1 MADINPKYVTSIALQ
16 QYLSNKDT
24 GKPLSGGYIEF
35 WQDTSHTTPKTVYQ
49 LTGNAGNYTYTPL
62 GNPVY
67 LNGAGVPCDAAGREI
82 TIYYYPYDAD
92 NNIQLYYI
100 SIYSSDNILQ
110 YNLSAWPNVTA
121 EDNPADQNN
130 TVSNQISNGQFS
142 QVNFIASQ
150 GLTISFDSAISSK
163 SFQIAPDWDLIVTS
177 TGAGAVTIG
186 QVSIAG
192 SLNIKTNPP
201 YKMTFSPSGSTVT
214 SLILRQTLSN
224 NPDIWSSTTEDN
236 GYISGIM
243 LVQSLDGQAHTIEMQ
258 YVQSGGT
265 SSPQT
270 IVSGSTLTSGY
281 QLLNNTALLN
291 AGTNTDDSNNGAIYI
306 DIVLPTNGYV
316 GLTSVQVCGLN
327 DENSIVNYEQETVNR
342 QIDHLFH
349 YYKTG
354 LDYKPIK
361 SYLTGW
367 DFPLNPAQFNG
378 DSVAAVAGF
387 SQYLWDQTIGYQ
399 SVASSLSA
407 SRQASGAGRGG
418 LKLTVASTCQVAI
431 VQYLTVP
438 QILSMLNNELS
449 SNIICSS
456 NQSSMKGTISLWY
469 TLDTTL
475 PNINTD
481 SESLVSTLNANGK
494 PTAFN
499 GTWVEIPRNSLGDAT
514 FQLSLPATLDNLQSF
529 GFNGWQLDL
538 TSVDLQNIKYFAI
551 VVGFSSLTAA
561 NNILIKSC
569 SLVPGSVPTIPAPQT
584 ENDVLNDCQYYYEKT
599 YDKSVVPGT
608 ITSSN
613 IVSYR
618 MTTAYVDGAAN
629 VYASFFTIIYKTE
642 KISDPI
648 VKVYNYVDGRVD
660 DVVFYLGGHLA
671 DVTFSSYFAIYSG
684 GLKSKN
690 YYRTNSSHVITLAG
704 TTFSADGALL
714 AHYTLDSRLGVY

>member
-1 MADINPKYVTSIALQ
+1 MADISPKYVTSITLQ
-16 QYLSNKDT
+16 QYLVNKNT
-24 GKPLSGGYIEF
+24 GLPLAGGYIEF
-35 WQDTSHTTPKTVYQ
+35 WQDTSHSTPKTVYQ
-49 LTGNAGNYTYTPL
+49 LTGNAGNYTYTAL

-67 LNGAGVPCDAAGREI
+67 LNGAGVPCDSSGHEI
-82 TIYYYPYDAD
+82 TIYYYPYDED
-92 NNIQLYYI
+92 NNLQLYYI
-100 SIYSSDNILQ
+100 SIYSADNILQ

-130 TVSNQISNGQFS
+130 TVSNQISNSQFS
-142 QVNFIASQ
+142 QVNFVPSQ
-150 GLTISFDSAISSK
+150 GLMISFDSAISSK
-163 SFQIAPDWDLIVTS
+163 SFKIAPDWDLIITS
-177 TGAGAVTIG
+177 TGAGAVSVG

-201 YKMTFSPSGSTVT
+201 YKLTFSPSGSTVT

-224 NPDIWSSTTEDN
+224 NPDIWSSTTDDN

-258 YVQSGGT
+258 YVQSGGP

-270 IVSGSTLTSGY
+270 IVSGSTLTNGY

-361 SYLTGW
+361 SYLTAW

-387 SQYLWDQTIGYQ
+387 SAYLWDQTIGYQ

-418 LKLTVASTCQVAI
+418 LKLTVANTCQVAI

-438 QILSMLNNELS
+438 EILSMLNNELS

-456 NQSSMKGTISLWY
+456 NQSSMKGVISLWY
-469 TLDTTL
+469 TLDSTL

-499 GTWVEIPRNSLGDAT
+499 GTWVEVPRSSLGDAI
-514 FQLSLPATLDNLQSF
+514 FQLSSPATIDNLQSF

-538 TSVDLQNIKYFAI
+538 TSVDLQNVKYFAI
-551 VVGFSSLTAA
+551 VVGFSSLTAT
-561 NNILIKSC
+561 NSILIKSC

-584 ENDVLNDCQYYYEKT
+584 CDEVLNDCQYYYEKT

-608 ITSSN
+608 ITSSD

-618 MTTAYVDGAAN
+618 MTTAYIDGAAN

-648 VKVYNYVDGRVD
+648 VKVYNYIDGRVD
-660 DVVFYLGGHLA
+660 HVVFYLGGNLA
-671 DVTFSSYFAIYSG
+671 DVTFSSYFASYSG

-690 YYRTNSSHVITLAG
+690 FYRTNSSHVITLAG